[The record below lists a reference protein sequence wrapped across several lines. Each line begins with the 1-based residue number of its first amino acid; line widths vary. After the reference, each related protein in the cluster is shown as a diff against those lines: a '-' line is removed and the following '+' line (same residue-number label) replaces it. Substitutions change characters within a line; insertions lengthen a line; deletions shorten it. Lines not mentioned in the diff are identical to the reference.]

1 MTEAAL
7 KTNSYKI
14 KSENLTDFF
23 TVWLKKHYFDK
34 NLWRKLW
41 ISSAIIIAIM
51 MFVTVPILTTMTS
64 DLNDYPWLGPIVIF
78 FTILITCLACL
89 LMTAAFLFVASP
101 LINYLTQLLIFVIS
115 PVSRREN
122 QVEITSSK
130 LFKSS
135 GNKDS
140 ETDWA
145 KIYDVSETRKTILL
159 FYNKNSAIIIPKSA
173 FDSSDDA
180 DVFAKASSKHWLLA
194 KDTTF

>member
-1 MTEAAL
+1 M
-7 KTNSYKI
+7 
-14 KSENLTDFF
+14 
-23 TVWLKKHYFDK
+23 
-34 NLWRKLW
+34 
-41 ISSAIIIAIM
+41 
-51 MFVTVPILTTMTS
+51 
-64 DLNDYPWLGPIVIF
+64 
-78 FTILITCLACL
+78 
-89 LMTAAFLFVASP
+89 FVASP